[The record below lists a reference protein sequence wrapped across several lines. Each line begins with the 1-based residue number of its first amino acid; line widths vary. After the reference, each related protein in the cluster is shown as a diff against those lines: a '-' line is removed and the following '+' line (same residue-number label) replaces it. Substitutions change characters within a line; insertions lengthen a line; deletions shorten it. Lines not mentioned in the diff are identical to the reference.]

1 MSKVELNLLSVE
13 EAKWL
18 NEKLKGVGTPTG
30 GRVLIVS
37 PKVTSETKTQSGL
50 YIPQDHDKDT
60 VPRKGVVIQVGY
72 ITKEQ
77 EVDYPGL
84 QVGAV
89 VTYGL
94 YAGKELDV
102 IDLPDQVTTIL
113 SLNEILYI
121 ETVSYTHLRAHET

>member
-13 EAKWL
+13 KAKWL

-30 GRVLIVS
+30 SRVLIVS
-37 PKVTSETKTQSGL
+37 PVVTADTKTKGGL

-60 VPRKGVVIQVGY
+60 VPRKGVVIQVGP
-72 ITKEQ
+72 ITNEQ
-77 EVDYPGL
+77 REDYPGL

-94 YAGKELDV
+94 YAGKELD
-102 IDLPDQVTTIL
+102 IL
-113 SLNEILYI
+113 D
-121 ETVSYTHLRAHET
+121 HK

>member
-13 EAKWL
+13 ESKWL

-77 EVDYPGL
+77 EVDYQGL
-84 QVGAV
+84 QVGSV

-102 IDLPDQVTTIL
+102 LDLPNQVITIL

-121 ETVSYTHLRAHET
+121 ETNK

>member
-13 EAKWL
+13 KAKWL

-30 GRVLIVS
+30 SRVLIVS
-37 PKVTSETKTQSGL
+37 PVVTADTKTKGGL

-60 VPRKGVVIQVGY
+60 VPRKGVVIQVGP
-72 ITKEQ
+72 ITNEQ
-77 EVDYPGL
+77 WEDYPGL

-94 YAGKELDV
+94 YAGKELD
-102 IDLPDQVTTIL
+102 ILDLPDQVTTIL

-121 ETVSYTHLRAHET
+121 ETNE

>member
-13 EAKWL
+13 KAKWL

-30 GRVLIVS
+30 SRVLIVS
-37 PKVTSETKTQSGL
+37 PVVTADTKTKGGL

-60 VPRKGVVIQVGY
+60 VPRKGVVIQVGPL
-72 ITKEQ
+72 TNEQ
-77 EVDYPGL
+77 REDYPGL
-84 QVGAV
+84 HVGAV

-94 YAGKELDV
+94 YAGKELD
-102 IDLPDQVTTIL
+102 ILDLSDQVTTIL

-121 ETVSYTHLRAHET
+121 ETNE

>member
-18 NEKLKGVGTPTG
+18 NEKLKGGGTATG

-121 ETVSYTHLRAHET
+121 ETNK

>member
-30 GRVLIVS
+30 GR
-37 PKVTSETKTQSGL
+37 ETKTQSGL

-121 ETVSYTHLRAHET
+121 ETNK

>member
-13 EAKWL
+13 ETKWL

-102 IDLPDQVTTIL
+102 LDLPDQVTTIL

-121 ETVSYTHLRAHET
+121 ETNK

>member
-1 MSKVELNLLSVE
+1 MSKVELNLISVE
-13 EAKWL
+13 EARYL
-18 NEKLKGVGTPTG
+18 NSKLEGYGTPTG

-37 PKVTSETKTQSGL
+37 PMVTADTKTKGGL
-50 YIPQDHDKDT
+50 YSPQEHDKET
-60 VPRKGVVIQVGY
+60 VPRKGVVIQMSY
-72 ITKEQ
+72 MTPEQ
-77 EVDYPGL
+77 EIDYPGL

-102 IDLPDQVTTIL
+102 VDLPNQVTTIL

-121 ETVSYTHLRAHET
+121 ETNK

>member
-13 EAKWL
+13 KAKWL

-50 YIPQDHDKDT
+50 YIPQDHDKDA

-121 ETVSYTHLRAHET
+121 ETNK

>member
-13 EAKWL
+13 KAKWL

-30 GRVLIVS
+30 SRVLIVS
-37 PKVTSETKTQSGL
+37 PVVTADTKTKGGL

-60 VPRKGVVIQVGY
+60 VPRKGVVIQVGPL
-72 ITKEQ
+72 TNEQ
-77 EVDYPGL
+77 REDYPGL

-94 YAGKELDV
+94 YAGKELD
-102 IDLPDQVTTIL
+102 ILDLSGQVTTIL

-121 ETVSYTHLRAHET
+121 ETNE

>member
-13 EAKWL
+13 KAKWL

-30 GRVLIVS
+30 SRVLIVS
-37 PKVTSETKTQSGL
+37 PVVTADTKTKRGL

-60 VPRKGVVIQVGY
+60 VPRKGVVIQVGP
-72 ITKEQ
+72 ITNEQ
-77 EVDYPGL
+77 REDYPGL

-94 YAGKELDV
+94 YAGKELD
-102 IDLPDQVTTIL
+102 ILDLPDQVTTIL

-121 ETVSYTHLRAHET
+121 ETNE

>member
-1 MSKVELNLLSVE
+1 MSRIELDLISVKEAKELNG
-13 EAKWL
+13 KL
-18 NEKLKGVGTPTG
+18 NGLGTPTG

-37 PKVTSETKTQSGL
+37 PVVTADTKTKGGL
-50 YIPQDHDKDT
+50 YIPQEHDKDT
-60 VPRKGVVIQVGY
+60 VPRKGVVIQVGP
-72 ITKEQ
+72 ITDEQ
-77 EVDYPGL
+77 CEEYPGI

-102 IDLPDQVTTIL
+102 VDLPNQVTTIL

-121 ETVSYTHLRAHET
+121 ETNK

>member
-13 EAKWL
+13 EAKRL

-121 ETVSYTHLRAHET
+121 ETNK

>member
-1 MSKVELNLLSVE
+1 MSKVELNLISVE
-13 EAKWL
+13 EARYL
-18 NEKLKGVGTPTG
+18 NSKLEGYGTPTG

-37 PKVTSETKTQSGL
+37 PMVTADTKTKEGL
-50 YIPQDHDKDT
+50 YIPQEHDKET
-60 VPRKGVVIQVGY
+60 VPRKGVVIQMSY
-72 ITKEQ
+72 MTPEQ
-77 EVDYPGL
+77 EIDYPGL

-102 IDLPDQVTTIL
+102 VDLPNQVTTIL

-121 ETVSYTHLRAHET
+121 ETNK

>member
-13 EAKWL
+13 KAKWL

-30 GRVLIVS
+30 SRVLIVS
-37 PKVTSETKTQSGL
+37 PVVTADTKTKGGL

-60 VPRKGVVIQVGY
+60 VPRKGVVIQVGPL
-72 ITKEQ
+72 TNEQ
-77 EVDYPGL
+77 REDYPGL

-94 YAGKELDV
+94 YAGKELD
-102 IDLPDQVTTIL
+102 ILDLPDQVTTIL

-121 ETVSYTHLRAHET
+121 ETNE

>member
-13 EAKWL
+13 KAKWL

-30 GRVLIVS
+30 NRVLIVS
-37 PKVTSETKTQSGL
+37 PVVTADTKTKGGL

-60 VPRKGVVIQVGY
+60 VPRKGVVIQVGP
-72 ITKEQ
+72 ITNEQ
-77 EVDYPGL
+77 REDYPGL

-94 YAGKELDV
+94 YAGKELD
-102 IDLPDQVTTIL
+102 ILDLPDQVTTIL

-121 ETVSYTHLRAHET
+121 ETNE

>member
-94 YAGKELDV
+94 YAGKELDAL
-102 IDLPDQVTTIL
+102 DLPDQVTTIL

-121 ETVSYTHLRAHET
+121 ETNK

>member
-13 EAKWL
+13 KAKWL

-30 GRVLIVS
+30 SRVLIVS
-37 PKVTSETKTQSGL
+37 PVVTADTKTKGGL

-60 VPRKGVVIQVGY
+60 VPRKGVVIQVGPL
-72 ITKEQ
+72 TNEQ
-77 EVDYPGL
+77 REDYPGL

-94 YAGKELDV
+94 YAGKELD
-102 IDLPDQVTTIL
+102 ILDLSDQVTTIL

-121 ETVSYTHLRAHET
+121 ETNE

>member
-84 QVGAV
+84 QGGAV

-102 IDLPDQVTTIL
+102 LDLPDQVTTIL

-121 ETVSYTHLRAHET
+121 ETNK

>member
-18 NEKLKGVGTPTG
+18 NEKLKGVGIPTG

-121 ETVSYTHLRAHET
+121 ETNK

>member
-13 EAKWL
+13 ESKWL

-84 QVGAV
+84 QIGAV

-121 ETVSYTHLRAHET
+121 ETNK

>member
-30 GRVLIVS
+30 SRVLIVS
-37 PKVTSETKTQSGL
+37 PMVTADTKTKGGL
-50 YIPQDHDKDT
+50 YIPQEHDKET
-60 VPRKGVVIQVGY
+60 VPRKGVVIQVGP
-72 ITKEQ
+72 ITNEQ
-77 EVDYPGL
+77 QEEYPGL

-94 YAGKELDV
+94 YAGKELDIV
-102 IDLPDQVTTIL
+102 DLPNQVTTIL

-121 ETVSYTHLRAHET
+121 ETNK

>member
-13 EAKWL
+13 KAKWL

-30 GRVLIVS
+30 SRVLIVS
-37 PKVTSETKTQSGL
+37 PVVTADTKTKGGL
-50 YIPQDHDKDT
+50 YIPQEHDKDT
-60 VPRKGVVIQVGY
+60 VPRKGVVIQVGP
-72 ITKEQ
+72 ITDEQ
-77 EVDYPGL
+77 QEEYTGL

-102 IDLPDQVTTIL
+102 VDLPNQVTTIL

-121 ETVSYTHLRAHET
+121 ETNK

>member
-13 EAKWL
+13 GAKWL

-102 IDLPDQVTTIL
+102 IDLSDQVTTIL

-121 ETVSYTHLRAHET
+121 ETNK

>member
-94 YAGKELDV
+94 YAGKESDV
-102 IDLPDQVTTIL
+102 LDLPDQVTTIL

-121 ETVSYTHLRAHET
+121 ETNK

>member
-13 EAKWL
+13 EANWL
-18 NEKLKGVGTPTG
+18 NEKLEGVGTPAG

-72 ITKEQ
+72 ITEEQ
-77 EVDYPGL
+77 EVDYQGL
-84 QVGAV
+84 RVGSV

-102 IDLPDQVTTIL
+102 LDLPDQVTTIL

-121 ETVSYTHLRAHET
+121 ETNK

>member
-13 EAKWL
+13 KAKWL

-30 GRVLIVS
+30 SRVLIVS
-37 PKVTSETKTQSGL
+37 PVVTADTKTKGGL

-60 VPRKGVVIQVGY
+60 VPRKGVVIQVGP
-72 ITKEQ
+72 ITNEQ
-77 EVDYPGL
+77 REDYPGL

-94 YAGKELDV
+94 YAGKELD
-102 IDLPDQVTTIL
+102 ILDLPDQVTTIL

-121 ETVSYTHLRAHET
+121 ETYE